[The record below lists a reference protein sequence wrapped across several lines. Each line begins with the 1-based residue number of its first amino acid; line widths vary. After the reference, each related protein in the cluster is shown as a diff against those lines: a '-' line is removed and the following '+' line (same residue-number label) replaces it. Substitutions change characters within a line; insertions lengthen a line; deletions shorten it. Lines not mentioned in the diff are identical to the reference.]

1 MKRLLRVLSW
11 ILGIWSTLT
20 ITYLVFPQPDPGL
33 CSFFFFLRWA
43 LKSLLN
49 LLQYWFFGFW
59 PEACEILVP
68 QSGMEPMP
76 HALEGKVLITGPLRK
91 SPGVCSFHPLLFS
104 HLVISDSSMTIMDCS
119 LPSSFVHG
127 IFQARILEWVAI
139 SDCRGI
145 FPTQGVNPCLL
156 HFKQILN
163 GLMGRTFT
171 HYLI

>member
-1 MKRLLRVLSW
+1 M
-11 ILGIWSTLT
+11 
-20 ITYLVFPQPDPGL
+20 
-33 CSFFFFLRWA
+33 
-43 LKSLLN
+43 LN
-49 LLQYWFFGFW
+49 LLQYCFCFMFGFW
-59 PEACEILVP
+59 PEACGILVP
-68 QSGMEPMP
+68 QPGMEPMP
-76 HALEGKVLITGPLRK
+76 HALEGKVLITGPLGK
-91 SPGVCSFHPLLFS
+91 SPGLCSFHPLLFS
-104 HLVISDSSMTIMDCS
+104 HLVISDSSITIMDCS

-139 SDCRGI
+139 SYYRGI